1 MIGRRLGHYEVI
13 EELGRGGMG
22 VVYLARQ
29 DGLDR
34 LVAVKVLA
42 AVDAELAARL
52 RREARVLS
60 ELHHPHIVSIYDVGE
75 VSGSPYFVMAYC
87 AGGSVADVLAQQ
99 GRLTVGQAVNVLA
112 STSSALAAMHSLGLV
127 HRDVKPSN
135 VLLSADGQPFL
146 SDLGI
151 VGGGDRSRMTATGSL
166 LGTIGYSAPE
176 LLDNAHHSPACDT
189 FSLGVLG
196 YEIVSGR
203 HPFARPSLSGV
214 LDAVRRGV
222 YPPLAEL
229 APGVPTRLAE
239 LITSA
244 MSIDPG
250 QRPPDLDRLSHTV
263 LTVAAPE
270 RVRVVHRDAGTQRES
285 ARSLDSAAPAAA
297 HGPDHEN
304 MRARIEATGIRA
316 TPLPNS
322 VEPTPSQE
330 PASPASRHRLSRA
343 LGVVVAA
350 VAIGAVATVVVS
362 MDEGSMRVGT
372 KTDYAT
378 SDLPYGIV
386 FDGTNIWITNVDVNT
401 VSKMDPATG
410 AKTDYPTGDGPDGI
424 VFDGASIWITNF
436 RADTVSKMNPATGAK
451 TDYPTGDGPDGI
463 VFDGASIWI
472 TNSNGNT
479 VSKMNPATGIKI
491 DYPTGDGPDGIVF
504 DGASIWITNSD
515 GDTVS
520 KMYPHTGIKTDYP
533 TGDTPNGIVF
543 DGTSIWITNLRADTV
558 SKMNPVTGAKTD
570 YPTGDGPFGIV
581 FDGTSIW
588 ITNVRADTVSKMNP
602 VTGAKTDYPTGKGP
616 NWIVFD
622 GTSIWITN
630 SDGDTVSKMV
640 P

>member
-151 VGGGDRSRMTATGSL
+151 VGGGDRSRMTATGNL

-203 HPFARPSLSGV
+203 HPFAGPSLSGV

-222 YPPLAEL
+222 YPPLADVV
-229 APGVPTRLAE
+229 PGVPTRLAE

-244 MSIDPG
+244 MSLDPA
-250 QRPPDLDRLSHTV
+250 QRPHDLDRLSHAF
-263 LTVAAPE
+263 LTVAHPNACEFPT
-270 RVRVVHRDAGTQRES
+270 RYCNAGQGCPTTRSLQTGPGTGTQSRRHVGS
-285 ARSLDSAAPAAA
+285 ARSN
-297 HGPDHEN
+297 PDQ
-304 MRARIEATGIRA
+304 GQ
-316 TPLPNS
+316 S
-322 VEPTPSQE
+322 
-330 PASPASRHRLSRA
+330 
-343 LGVVVAA
+343 
-350 VAIGAVATVVVS
+350 
-362 MDEGSMRVGT
+362 GSSDLRVGWL
-372 KTDYAT
+372 
-378 SDLPYGIV
+378 SG
-386 FDGTNIWITNVDVNT
+386 
-401 VSKMDPATG
+401 
-410 AKTDYPTGDGPDGI
+410 
-424 VFDGASIWITNF
+424 
-436 RADTVSKMNPATGAK
+436 R
-451 TDYPTGDGPDGI
+451 
-463 VFDGASIWI
+463 
-472 TNSNGNT
+472 
-479 VSKMNPATGIKI
+479 
-491 DYPTGDGPDGIVF
+491 
-504 DGASIWITNSD
+504 
-515 GDTVS
+515 
-520 KMYPHTGIKTDYP
+520 
-533 TGDTPNGIVF
+533 
-543 DGTSIWITNLRADTV
+543 
-558 SKMNPVTGAKTD
+558 
-570 YPTGDGPFGIV
+570 
-581 FDGTSIW
+581 
-588 ITNVRADTVSKMNP
+588 
-602 VTGAKTDYPTGKGP
+602 
-616 NWIVFD
+616 
-622 GTSIWITN
+622 
-630 SDGDTVSKMV
+630 
-640 P
+640 

>member
-22 VVYLARQ
+22 VVYLPRQ

-60 ELHHPHIVSIYDVGE
+60 ELHHPHIVSVYDVGE

-166 LGTIGYSAPE
+166 LGTIGYCAPE

-244 MSIDPG
+244 MSLDPALARAAATG
-250 QRPPDLDRLSHTV
+250 ITRLE
-263 LTVAAPE
+263 P
-270 RVRVVHRDAGTQRES
+270 
-285 ARSLDSAAPAAA
+285 APAA
-297 HGPDHEN
+297 D
-304 MRARIEATGIRA
+304 
-316 TPLPNS
+316 
-322 VEPTPSQE
+322 
-330 PASPASRHRLSRA
+330 SP
-343 LGVVVAA
+343 
-350 VAIGAVATVVVS
+350 
-362 MDEGSMRVGT
+362 
-372 KTDYAT
+372 
-378 SDLPYGIV
+378 
-386 FDGTNIWITNVDVNT
+386 
-401 VSKMDPATG
+401 
-410 AKTDYPTGDGPDGI
+410 
-424 VFDGASIWITNF
+424 
-436 RADTVSKMNPATGAK
+436 
-451 TDYPTGDGPDGI
+451 
-463 VFDGASIWI
+463 
-472 TNSNGNT
+472 
-479 VSKMNPATGIKI
+479 
-491 DYPTGDGPDGIVF
+491 
-504 DGASIWITNSD
+504 
-515 GDTVS
+515 
-520 KMYPHTGIKTDYP
+520 
-533 TGDTPNGIVF
+533 
-543 DGTSIWITNLRADTV
+543 
-558 SKMNPVTGAKTD
+558 
-570 YPTGDGPFGIV
+570 
-581 FDGTSIW
+581 
-588 ITNVRADTVSKMNP
+588 
-602 VTGAKTDYPTGKGP
+602 
-616 NWIVFD
+616 
-622 GTSIWITN
+622 
-630 SDGDTVSKMV
+630 
-640 P
+640 